1 MPDPTIAIAT
11 ITENE
16 AAQLDKLR
24 RSLKRVH
31 KSAPPTNPARVASRE
46 LSEKLQQFHRRGVP
60 LHVLAAVVGLS
71 HQAVRVRVRNAQ
83 WSPDGKDPL
92 NGVPRLK
99 APPADAVLV
108 ADSGVHRRLHLYDD
122 PADSASTLL
131 ALTPKIPLLADR
143 DQAVA
148 WLESQAG
155 PPSRRSFTAT
165 PLRTP
170 PLVYVP
176 RSVVNTVL
184 TPLTDDDADVDGET

>member
-11 ITENE
+11 ITETE

-46 LSEKLQQFHRRGVP
+46 LSVKLQQFHRRGVP
-60 LHVLAAVVGLS
+60 LHVLAEVVGLS
-71 HQAVRVRVRNAQ
+71 HQAVRVRVRNAEWAPQ
-83 WSPDGKDPL
+83 ATDAL
-92 NGVPRLK
+92 NGAPRLS
-99 APPADAVLV
+99 APPKDSVLV
-108 ADSGVHRRLHLYDD
+108 ADSGVHRRLHLYED
-122 PADSASTLL
+122 PAQSASTLL
-131 ALTPKIPLLADR
+131 AMSPEIPLLKSR
-143 DQAVA
+143 DQVVT
-148 WLESQAG
+148 WLESQTAD

-184 TPLTDDDADVDGET
+184 NPLTDDEDGEA